1 MEDLTFLCAS
11 QEESVELWTKNYG
24 QMIHIVTIFL
34 FYVCCVTFSTQ
45 EDVNRVFLNSV
56 SFLYFIFLF

>member
-56 SFLYFIFLF
+56 SFFIFFSL